1 MTTIDATSFPQPVH
15 FIGIGGTG
23 MSGIAL
29 VLHQL
34 GVRVQGSDL
43 KEYRYTRALAAAGV
57 PVSIGH
63 REENL
68 GDAAVVVVSSAIPR
82 YNPELR
88 AAEQRGIPVLRR
100 AEMLARIMAMRRGIS
115 IAGTHGK
122 TTTSSMVSHVLHGC
136 GLDPTYVIGGELNDM
151 GSNAGAGQGEWLVAE
166 TDESD
171 GSLLYLRPEVAAV
184 MNLEMDHHAN
194 YKTLDEIRDVFRRFV
209 ALLPTD
215 GRLVLVEGEDTAF
228 LRAATEAPV
237 VTVGLDAGDW
247 QAEILR
253 VDAVSSE
260 SLVRY
265 RGEELGVLR
274 LKVGGGHN
282 VVDALACLACVDHCG
297 VAFADAARCLAGFS
311 GAARR
316 FDEIGRPRGV
326 FVYDDYSHHPTE
338 IEAAIRSA
346 KLGDYKR
353 VIAVFQ
359 PHLYSRPRYLQ
370 RELGKVLT
378 LADEAVVTDVC
389 GAREEPEPGI
399 TGKLVVDA
407 YLQERPGGPV
417 FYMPRKSDAVR
428 FLAHHAEPGDLV
440 LTLGCGDV
448 YTIAD
453 DLVAVLG
460 DDGGGGDGGGGD
472 VGGDK
477 GGGGGEGGGDERPRS
492 GRQGDAAAGGE

>member
-1 MTTIDATSFPQPVH
+1 MTVSSDEGSFPQPVH

-57 PVSIGH
+57 PVTIGH

-82 YNPELR
+82 HNPELR
-88 AAEQRGIPVLRR
+88 AAEQRGVPVLRR
-100 AEMLARIMAMRRGIS
+100 AEMLARLMAMRRGIS
-115 IAGTHGK
+115 VAGTHGK
-122 TTTSSMVSHVLHGC
+122 TTTSSMVSHVLHCC
-136 GLDPTYVIGGELNDM
+136 GLEPTYVIGGELNDM

-184 MNLEMDHHAN
+184 LNLEMDHHAN

-209 ALLPTD
+209 ALLPEH
-215 GRLVLVEGEDTAF
+215 GRLVLVEGDDTAF
-228 LRAATEAPV
+228 LRSETTAEV
-237 VTVGLDAGDW
+237 VTVGIGAGDW
-247 QAEILR
+247 QAEVR
-253 VDAVSSE
+253 HVDAVSAEFS
-260 SLVRY
+260 VR
-265 RGEELGVLR
+265 RVGEALGVVH
-274 LKVGGGHN
+274 LKVGGEHN
-282 VVDALACLACVDHCG
+282 VLDALACLACVDNCG
-297 VAFADAARCLAGFS
+297 VSFADAARCLAGFS

-326 FVYDDYSHHPTE
+326 LVYDDYSHHPTE
-338 IEAAIRSA
+338 IEAAITSA

-359 PHLYSRPRYLQ
+359 PHLYSRTRYFQ
-370 RELGKVLT
+370 KELGKVLT

-428 FLAHHAEPGDLV
+428 FLARHAEPGDLV

-453 DLVAVLG
+453 DLVAELSEG
-460 DDGGGGDGGGGD
+460 EAAGAATRGDG
-472 VGGDK
+472 
-477 GGGGGEGGGDERPRS
+477 
-492 GRQGDAAAGGE
+492 QGDAGAGGE

>member
-1 MTTIDATSFPQPVH
+1 MTSTHDETDFPQPVH

-43 KEYRYTRALAAAGV
+43 KEYRYTRMLVAAGV
-57 PVSIGH
+57 PVAIGH

-68 GDAAVVVVSSAIPR
+68 GEAAVVVVSSAVPR
-82 YNPELR
+82 HNAELR

-100 AEMLARIMAMRRGIS
+100 AEMLARLMALRRGVS

-122 TTTSSMVSHVLHGC
+122 TTTSSMVSHVLHC
-136 GLDPTYVIGGELNDM
+136 AGLDPTYVIGGELNDM

-209 ALLPTD
+209 ALLPEH

-228 LRAATEAPV
+228 LAPETRAEV
-237 VTVGLDAGDW
+237 VTVGIGCGGW
-247 QAEILR
+247 QADIASI
-253 VDAVSSE
+253 DAVSAAFT
-260 SLVRY
+260 VR
-265 RGEELGVLR
+265 RGGEEVGEVS
-274 LKVGGGHN
+274 LKVGGEHN

-297 VAFADAARCLAGFS
+297 VPFADAARGLARFS

-316 FDEIGRPRGV
+316 FDEIGHPRGV
-326 FVYDDYSHHPTE
+326 LVYDDYSHHPTE
-338 IEAAIRSA
+338 VEAAIRSA

-359 PHLYSRPRYLQ
+359 PHLYSRTRYFQ
-370 RELGKVLT
+370 RELGQVLT

-428 FLAHHAEPGDLV
+428 FLARHAEPGDLV

-453 DLVAVLG
+453 DLVAEL
-460 DDGGGGDGGGGD
+460 GGDG
-472 VGGDK
+472 
-477 GGGGGEGGGDERPRS
+477 
-492 GRQGDAAAGGE
+492 QGDAVAGGE

>member
-1 MTTIDATSFPQPVH
+1 MTRINDEATIPQPVH

-43 KEYRYTRALAAAGV
+43 KEYRYTRMLAAAGV

-63 REENL
+63 REENI
-68 GDAAVVVVSSAIPR
+68 GEAAVVVVSSAVPR
-82 YNPELR
+82 HNPELR

-100 AEMLARIMAMRRGIS
+100 AEMLARLMAMRRGVS

-122 TTTSSMVSHVLHGC
+122 TTTSSMVSHVLHCC

-194 YKTLDEIRDVFRRFV
+194 YKSLDEIREVFRRFV
-209 ALLPTD
+209 ALLPAH
-215 GRLVLVEGEDTAF
+215 GRLVLVEGEDTGF
-228 LRAATEAPV
+228 LRAETEAEV
-237 VTVGLDAGDW
+237 VTVGISAGDW
-247 QAEILR
+247 RAEI
-253 VDAVSSE
+253 VSIGAVSAE
-260 SLVRY
+260 FAVHRG
-265 RGEELGVLR
+265 GEELGVVR
-274 LKVGGGHN
+274 LKVGGKHN

-297 VAFADAARCLAGFS
+297 VAFVDAARCLERFS

-338 IEAAIRSA
+338 VEAAIRSA

-359 PHLYSRPRYLQ
+359 PHLYSRTRYFQ
-370 RELGKVLT
+370 RELGQVLT

-407 YLQERPGGPV
+407 YLTERPGGPV

-428 FLAHHAEPGDLV
+428 FLSRHAEPGDLV

-453 DLVAVLG
+453 DLVAEL
-460 DDGGGGDGGGGD
+460 GGDGEAAAAPAGA
-472 VGGDK
+472 
-477 GGGGGEGGGDERPRS
+477 
-492 GRQGDAAAGGE
+492 QGDAAGGGE

>member
-1 MTTIDATSFPQPVH
+1 MTPRHDETSIPQPVH

-43 KEYRYTRALAAAGV
+43 KEYRYTRMLAAAGV
-57 PVSIGH
+57 PVAIGH

-68 GDAAVVVVSSAIPR
+68 GEAAVVVVSSAIPR
-82 YNPELR
+82 HNPELR
-88 AAEQRGIPVLRR
+88 AAERRGIPVLRR
-100 AEMLARIMAMRRGIS
+100 AEMLARLMAEHRGIS
-115 IAGTHGK
+115 VAGTHGK
-122 TTTSSMVSHVLHGC
+122 TTTSSMVSHVLHCC
-136 GLDPTYVIGGELNDM
+136 GLEPTYVIGGELNDM
-151 GSNAGAGQGEWLVAE
+151 GSNAGAGRGDWLVAE

-171 GSLLYLRPEVAAV
+171 GSLLYLRPEVATV

-194 YKTLDEIRDVFRRFV
+194 YRTLDEIRDVFRRFV
-209 ALLPTD
+209 ALLPEH
-215 GRLVLVEGEDTAF
+215 GRLVLVEGGDVDF
-228 LRAATEAPV
+228 LRAETRAPV
-237 VTVGLDAGDW
+237 TTVGIGRGDW
-247 QAEILR
+247 QAEVLH
-253 VDAVSSE
+253 VDPVSSE
-260 SLVRY
+260 FTVR
-265 RGEELGVLR
+265 RDGVDLGRVR
-274 LKVGGGHN
+274 LKVGGEHN
-282 VVDALACLACVDHCG
+282 VVDALACIATVDHCG
-297 VAFADAARCLAGFS
+297 VGFDDAARCLATFS

-326 FVYDDYSHHPTE
+326 YVYDDYSHHPTE
-338 IEAAIRSA
+338 IAAAIRSA
-346 KLGDYKR
+346 KLGDYRR

-359 PHLYSRPRYLQ
+359 PHLYSRTRYFQ

-417 FYMPRKSDAVR
+417 YYMPRKSDAVR
-428 FLAHHAEPGDLV
+428 FLVRHAEPGDLV

-453 DLVAVLG
+453 DLVAALG
-460 DDGGGGDGGGGD
+460 GAAACG
-472 VGGDK
+472 VGTSC
-477 GGGGGEGGGDERPRS
+477 GEAAPADAVS
-492 GRQGDAAAGGE
+492 VVRQGDAATRGE

>member
-1 MTTIDATSFPQPVH
+1 MTPTGNETSFPQPVH

-43 KEYRYTRALAAAGV
+43 KEYRYTKALKAAGV
-57 PVSIGH
+57 PVTIGH

-82 YNPELR
+82 HNPELR

-100 AEMLARIMAMRRGIS
+100 AEMLARLMAMRRGIS

-122 TTTSSMVSHVLHGC
+122 TTTSSMVSHVLHCC
-136 GLDPTYVIGGELNDM
+136 GLEPTYVIGGELNDM

-194 YKTLDEIRDVFRRFV
+194 YKTLGEIREVFRRFV
-209 ALLPTD
+209 ALLPEH
-215 GRLVLVEGEDTAF
+215 GLLVLVEGEDTGF
-228 LRAATEAPV
+228 LRDKTRAAV
-237 VTVGLDAGDW
+237 VTVGVGAGDW
-247 QAEILR
+247 QAETLH
-253 VDAVSSE
+253 VDAVSAEFAVS
-260 SLVRY
+260 R
-265 RGEELGVLR
+265 RGEHLGVVK
-274 LKVGGGHN
+274 LKVGGEHN
-282 VVDALACLACVDHCG
+282 VIDALACLACVDHCG
-297 VAFADAARCLAGFS
+297 VDFADAARCLAAFS

-326 FVYDDYSHHPTE
+326 LVYDDYSHHPTE
-338 IEAAIRSA
+338 VEAAIKSA

-359 PHLYSRPRYLQ
+359 PHLDSRTRYFQ
-370 RELGKVLT
+370 RELGRVLT

-407 YLQERPGGPV
+407 YLAERPGGPV
-417 FYMPRKSDAVR
+417 YYMPRKSDAVR
-428 FLAHHAEPGDLV
+428 FLAGHAEPGDLV

-460 DDGGGGDGGGGD
+460 DGDDAGVAACAPGAGGG
-472 VGGDK
+472 
-477 GGGGGEGGGDERPRS
+477 P
-492 GRQGDAAAGGE
+492 GDAAAGGE

>member
-1 MTTIDATSFPQPVH
+1 MTPHGDESSFPQPVH

-43 KEYRYTRALAAAGV
+43 KEYRYTRALAGAGV
-57 PVSIGH
+57 PVTIGH
-63 REENL
+63 HEDNL

-82 YNPELR
+82 HNPELR

-100 AEMLARIMAMRRGIS
+100 AEMLARLMAMRRGIS
-115 IAGTHGK
+115 VAGTHGK
-122 TTTSSMVSHVLHGC
+122 TTTSSMVSHVLYCC
-136 GLDPTYVIGGELNDM
+136 GLEPTYVIGGELNDM

-209 ALLPTD
+209 ALLPEH
-215 GRLVLVEGEDTAF
+215 GRLVLVEGDDTAF
-228 LRAATEAPV
+228 LRAETRAKV
-237 VTVGLDAGDW
+237 VTVGLGAGDW
-247 QAEILR
+247 QAEIAR
-253 VDAVSSE
+253 VDAVSAE
-260 SLVRY
+260 FAVR
-265 RGEELGVLR
+265 RDGEELGAVR
-274 LKVGGGHN
+274 LKVGGEHN
-282 VVDALACLACVDHCG
+282 VIDALVCLACVDHCG
-297 VAFADAARCLAGFS
+297 VAFAEAARCLGEFS

-326 FVYDDYSHHPTE
+326 LVYDDYSHHPTE
-338 IEAAIRSA
+338 VAAAIKSA
-346 KLGDYKR
+346 KLGEYKR

-359 PHLYSRPRYLQ
+359 PHLYSRTRYFQ
-370 RELGKVLT
+370 RELGEALT

-407 YLQERPGGPV
+407 YLHARPGGPV

-428 FLAHHAEPGDLV
+428 FLARHAEPGDLV

-453 DLVAVLG
+453 DLVAELS
-460 DDGGGGDGGGGD
+460 DGGA
-472 VGGDK
+472 
-477 GGGGGEGGGDERPRS
+477 
-492 GRQGDAAAGGE
+492 GRQGDACARGE

>member
-1 MTTIDATSFPQPVH
+1 MTETHAQTSVPQPVH

-57 PVSIGH
+57 PVAIGH

-68 GDAAVVVVSSAIPR
+68 GDAAVVVVSSAVPR
-82 YNPELR
+82 HNTELR
-88 AAEQRGIPVLRR
+88 AAQQRGIPILRR
-100 AEMLARIMAMRRGIS
+100 AEMLARLMALRRGIS

-136 GLDPTYVIGGELNDM
+136 GLDPTYIIGGELNDM

-209 ALLPTD
+209 ALLPEN
-215 GRLVLVEGEDTAF
+215 GRLVLVEGDDTAF
-228 LRAATEAPV
+228 LRAETRAKV
-237 VTVGLDAGDW
+237 VTVGIDAGDW
-247 QAEILR
+247 RAELR
-253 VDAVSSE
+253 HVDAVSAE
-260 SLVRY
+260 FHVR
-265 RGEELGVLR
+265 RAGEDLGTVR
-274 LKVGGGHN
+274 LKVGGEHN
-282 VVDALACLACVDHCG
+282 VIDALACLACVDHCG
-297 VAFADAARCLAGFS
+297 VAFADAARRLAGFS

-326 FVYDDYSHHPTE
+326 LVYDDYSHHPTE
-338 IEAAIRSA
+338 VEAAIRSA
-346 KLGDYKR
+346 KLGDYRR

-359 PHLYSRPRYLQ
+359 PHLYSRTRHFQ

-417 FYMPRKSDAVR
+417 YYMPRKSDAVH
-428 FLAHHAEPGDLV
+428 FLAGHARPGDLV

-453 DLVAVLG
+453 DLVALLG
-460 DDGGGGDGGGGD
+460 RGEEAAAVAGGD
-472 VGGDK
+472 
-477 GGGGGEGGGDERPRS
+477 
-492 GRQGDAAAGGE
+492 RQGDAVAGGE

>member
-1 MTTIDATSFPQPVH
+1 MTATSDETAFPQPVH

-57 PVSIGH
+57 PVTIGH

-68 GDAAVVVVSSAIPR
+68 GDAAVVVVSSAVPR
-82 YNPELR
+82 HNPELR

-100 AEMLARIMAMRRGIS
+100 AEMLARLMAMRRGIS

-122 TTTSSMVSHVLHGC
+122 TTTSSMVSHVLHCC
-136 GLDPTYVIGGELNDM
+136 GLEPTYVIGGELNDM

-209 ALLPTD
+209 ALLPRH
-215 GRLVLVEGEDTAF
+215 GRLVLVEGEDTDF
-228 LRAATEAPV
+228 LRAETEARV
-237 VTVGLDAGDW
+237 VTVGLGAGDW
-247 QAEILR
+247 QADVR
-253 VDAVSSE
+253 HVDAVSAE
-260 SLVRY
+260 FLVR
-265 RGEELGVLR
+265 REGEELGAVR
-274 LKVGGGHN
+274 LKVGGEHN
-282 VVDALACLACVDHCG
+282 VIDALACLVCVDHCG
-297 VAFADAARCLAGFS
+297 VAFADAARCLAAFS

-326 FVYDDYSHHPTE
+326 LVYDDYSHHPTE
-338 IEAAIRSA
+338 VEAAIRSA

-359 PHLYSRPRYLQ
+359 PHLYSRTRYFQ

-407 YLQERPGGPV
+407 YLAERPGGPV
-417 FYMPRKSDAVR
+417 YYMPRKSDAVR
-428 FLAHHAEPGDLV
+428 FLARHAEPGDLV

-460 DDGGGGDGGGGD
+460 DGGDAAGAADAGDAAGG
-472 VGGDK
+472 
-477 GGGGGEGGGDERPRS
+477 
-492 GRQGDAAAGGE
+492 QGDAATGGE

>member
-1 MTTIDATSFPQPVH
+1 MIRTHDDASFPQPVH

-23 MSGIAL
+23 MSAIAL

-43 KEYRYTRALAAAGV
+43 KEYRYTRMLSAAGV
-57 PVSIGH
+57 PVAIGH

-82 YNPELR
+82 HNPELR

-100 AEMLARIMAMRRGIS
+100 AEMLARLMAMRRGIS

-122 TTTSSMVSHVLHGC
+122 TTTSSMASHVLHCC

-151 GSNAGAGQGEWLVAE
+151 GSNAGAGEGEWLVAE

-171 GSLLYLRPEVAAV
+171 GSLLFLRPEIAAV
-184 MNLEMDHHAN
+184 LNLEMDHHAN
-194 YKTLDEIRDVFRRFV
+194 YKTLDEIRDVMRRFV
-209 ALLPTD
+209 ALLPEH

-228 LRAATEAPV
+228 LRAETRATV
-237 VTVGLDAGDW
+237 VTVGIGAGDW
-247 QAEILR
+247 QAEIVGL
-253 VDAVSSE
+253 DAVSSE
-260 SLVRY
+260 FVVR
-265 RGEELGVLR
+265 RGGEELGSVR
-274 LKVGGGHN
+274 LKVGGEHN
-282 VVDALACLACVDHCG
+282 VLDALACLACVDHCG
-297 VAFADAARCLAGFS
+297 VAFADAARCLGGFS

-316 FDEIGRPRGV
+316 FDEIGRPRGI

-338 IEAAIRSA
+338 VEAAIRSA
-346 KLGDYKR
+346 KLGEYRR

-359 PHLYSRPRYLQ
+359 PHLYSRTRYFQ
-370 RELGKVLT
+370 RELGQVLT

-417 FYMPRKSDAVR
+417 FYMPRKSDAVH
-428 FLAHHAEPGDLV
+428 FLARHAQPGDLV

-453 DLVAVLG
+453 DLVAELA
-460 DDGGGGDGGGGD
+460 GDGEAMAAGSSDG
-472 VGGDK
+472 
-477 GGGGGEGGGDERPRS
+477 
-492 GRQGDAAAGGE
+492 QGDAVSGGE

>member
-1 MTTIDATSFPQPVH
+1 MSRTQDETNFPQPVH
-15 FIGIGGTG
+15 FVGIGGTG
-23 MSGIAL
+23 MSAIAL

-43 KEYRYTRALAAAGV
+43 KEYRYTRMLAAAGV
-57 PVSIGH
+57 PVAIGH

-68 GDAAVVVVSSAIPR
+68 GEAAVVVVSSAIPR
-82 YNPELR
+82 HNPELR

-100 AEMLARIMAMRRGIS
+100 AEMLARLMAMRRGIS

-122 TTTSSMVSHVLHGC
+122 TTTSSMVSHVLHCC
-136 GLDPTYVIGGELNDM
+136 GLEPTYVIGGELNDM

-194 YKTLDEIRDVFRRFV
+194 YRTLDEIREVFRRFV
-209 ALLPTD
+209 ALLPEH
-215 GRLVLVEGEDTAF
+215 GRLVLVEGEGADF
-228 LRAATEAPV
+228 LRAATRAPV
-237 VTVGLDAGDW
+237 VTVGIGRGDW
-247 QAEILR
+247 QAEIAH
-253 VDAVSSE
+253 VDAVSSQFA
-260 SLVRY
+260 VR
-265 RGEELGVLR
+265 RGAEELGGVRLR
-274 LKVGGGHN
+274 VGGEHN
-282 VVDALACLACVDHCG
+282 VLDALACLATVDHCG

-326 FVYDDYSHHPTE
+326 LVYDDYSHHPTE
-338 IEAAIRSA
+338 VEVALKAA
-346 KLGDYKR
+346 KLGDYRR

-359 PHLYSRPRYLQ
+359 PHLYSRTRYMQ
-370 RELGKVLT
+370 RELGRALT
-378 LADEAVVTDVC
+378 IADEAVVTDVC

-428 FLAHHAEPGDLV
+428 FLARHVEPGDLV

-453 DLVAVLG
+453 DLVAEL
-460 DDGGGGDGGGGD
+460 GDGG
-472 VGGDK
+472 
-477 GGGGGEGGGDERPRS
+477 
-492 GRQGDAAAGGE
+492 QGDAVAGGE